1 MPGGG
6 VVSGCDG
13 WDRTCP
19 GCPVCGL
26 GAHALPVTPR
36 DLVQANRARDET
48 LARICRDADE
58 AERRVDERTPP
69 W

>member
-1 MPGGG
+1 M
-6 VVSGCDG
+6 SGCDG
-13 WDRTCP
+13 WDRSCP
-19 GCPVCGL
+19 GCSVCGR

-36 DLVQANRARDET
+36 DLVQVNRARDEA

-58 AERRVDERTPP
+58 GERRVDERTPA

>member
-19 GCPVCGL
+19 GCPVCGR
-26 GAHALPVTPR
+26 GAHGLPSTPR
-36 DLVQANRARDET
+36 DLVQVNRARDEALT
-48 LARICRDADE
+48 RICRDADE
-58 AERRVDERTPP
+58 AERDVDERTPA

>member
-19 GCPVCGL
+19 GCPVCGR
-26 GAHALPVTPR
+26 GAHALPATPR
-36 DLVQANRARDET
+36 DLVQANRHRDET
-48 LARICRDADE
+48 LARICRAADE
-58 AERRVDERTPP
+58 RERRVDERTPA

>member
-6 VVSGCDG
+6 IVSGCDG
-13 WDRTCP
+13 WERGCP
-19 GCPVCGL
+19 GCQVCGR
-26 GAHALPVTPR
+26 GVYALPATPR
-36 DLVQANRARDET
+36 DLVQVNRARDEA
-48 LARICRDADE
+48 LARICRAADE